1 MLTPAD
7 DLTGLL
13 ALGPTRREL
22 SEFLMVYRFAIAEV
36 TTKINILREEF
47 NQVHDYNP
55 IEHVKSRLK
64 SPESIIAKANRIG
77 CELDAASLRGQIR
90 DIAGV
95 RVVCSFV
102 HDVYAIFEMFVD
114 QHDIEVIEV
123 EDYIEQPK
131 PNGYK
136 SLHAIVRI
144 PVFLSSGPQQVDVEM
159 QFRTVAMDFWA
170 SLEHKIYYKYD
181 RQVPKALLD
190 ELREAA
196 DIAAGLD
203 TRMQRL
209 HREINGFAA
218 GPAPADLRRRVAER
232 TRLTPPPGP

>member
-1 MLTPAD
+1 MPTTPGD
-7 DLTGLL
+7 DLTSFMAL
-13 ALGPTRREL
+13 APTRREL
-22 SEFLMVYRFAIAEV
+22 SEFLMVYRFAIDEV

-64 SPESIIAKANRIG
+64 SPESIVTKARRIG
-77 CELDAASLRGQIR
+77 CELDIAAVREQIR

-114 QHDIEVIEV
+114 QHDVEVVEV
-123 EDYIEQPK
+123 EDYIADPK

-144 PVFLSSGPQQVDVEM
+144 PVFLSSGPQMIDVEM

-181 RQVPKALLD
+181 RQVPGALLD
-190 ELREAA
+190 ELRDAA
-196 DIAAGLD
+196 EIASGLD
-203 TRMQRL
+203 ARMQRL

-218 GPAPADLRRRVAER
+218 GPASEDVRRRVAER
-232 TRLTPPPGP
+232 SGVSGG